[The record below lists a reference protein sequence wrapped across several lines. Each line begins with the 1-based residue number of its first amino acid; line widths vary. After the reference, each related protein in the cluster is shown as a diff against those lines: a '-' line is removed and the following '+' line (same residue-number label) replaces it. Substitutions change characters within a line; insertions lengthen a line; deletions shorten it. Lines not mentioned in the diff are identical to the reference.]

1 MQTARVWLPQQWLEV
16 HRYVTMCKLQTC
28 ENHAMEE
35 EQVAELTDSDVDDD
49 D

>member
-1 MQTARVWLPQQWLEV
+1 
-16 HRYVTMCKLQTC
+16 MCKLQTC
-28 ENHAMEE
+28 ENQASEE